1 MVAMTVQEFCQR
13 NGIDAEFI
21 ETDGSETAEDAARAL
36 DTTVD
41 HIIKSLVFIADGDPV
56 LVIVR
61 GSDHVSEDAV
71 AEQLH
76 AESCRLADP
85 EEVEAATGY
94 RIGGVPPV
102 GAGLDKLVDE
112 AVLQMDTVYGGAGA
126 SDRVIGLDP
135 RFIVGEDDIV
145 ADVTV

>member
-1 MVAMTVQEFCQR
+1 MEMTVQEFCHR

-41 HIIKSLVFIADGDPV
+41 HIIKSLVFMVEEEPV

-61 GSDHVSEDAV
+61 GSDHVSEGKVSGALDV
-71 AEQLH
+71 D
-76 AESCRLADP
+76 SCRLADP
-85 EEVEAATGY
+85 HEVEDATGY
-94 RIGGVPPV
+94 AVGGVPPV

-112 AVLQMDTVYGGAGA
+112 SVLQMDKVYGGGGA
-126 SDRVIGLDP
+126 EDRVIGLDP
-135 RFIVGEDDIV
+135 RFIVGEDDLV